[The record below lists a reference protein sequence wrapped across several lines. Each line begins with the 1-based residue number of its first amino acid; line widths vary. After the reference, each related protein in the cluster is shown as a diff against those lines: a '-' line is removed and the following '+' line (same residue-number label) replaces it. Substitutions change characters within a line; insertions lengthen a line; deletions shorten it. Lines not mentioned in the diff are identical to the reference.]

1 LLTSFDTI
9 ALLELDPFEG
19 KVMEC
24 IEYQILHRFFE
35 EEHLDTKIVE
45 GEERV
50 RTLKPPTW
58 YGGGK
63 VPKGYIYR
71 EENKKLFKF
80 DIITAVDIT
89 HIIVPRVKE
98 LARTNTKYNEN
109 ITPKNASFI
118 LIPKVMG
125 ECSKRGIPQNFVPGI
140 LLLYL
145 EHVEGCR
152 WRHLLPHILE
162 MKRDGLSKKDS
173 ADKWTEDMCNVVEE
187 FITESKITPQ
197 QRANA
202 EKQNK
207 IYGVE

>member
-1 LLTSFDTI
+1 
-9 ALLELDPFEG
+9 
-19 KVMEC
+19 MEC

-35 EEHLDTKIVE
+35 EEHLDTRVIE

-50 RTLKPPTW
+50 RTLKPPPFHS
-58 YGGGK
+58 GGK

-80 DIITAVDIT
+80 DIIPAVDIT
-89 HIIVPRVKE
+89 HISVPRVKE
-98 LARTNTKYNEN
+98 LARTNNENKIYKGN
-109 ITPKNASFI
+109 ITPQNASFI

-125 ECSKRGIPQNFVPGI
+125 ECGKRGIPQNFVPGI

-152 WRHLLPHILE
+152 WRHLLPQILQI
-162 MKRDGLSKKDS
+162 KRAGLYKKDS
-173 ADKWTEDMCNVVEE
+173 SDEWTEDMCNVVEK
-187 FITESKITPQ
+187 FIIESKITPQ

-207 IYGVE
+207 IHRIE